1 MTAAR
6 VDDLDAA
13 VAAADDINESYGELF
28 GEFKSDPKQLVQQEV
43 ELAKAEVTAEVSK
56 VGKAGGMFAGAA
68 LGALMVVIF
77 LSTAL
82 WWGLAN
88 VMDQSW
94 AALIVAAVWLV
105 LAAVLALAGRA
116 VIRSISLKPERTL
129 NSLKQL
135 PSAFT
140 SR

>member
-28 GEFKSDPKQLVQQEV
+28 GEFKSDLKQLVQQEV

>member
-1 MTAAR
+1 MTSTR
-6 VDDLDAA
+6 VDDLNAA
-13 VAAADDINESYGELF
+13 VSAADAVEESYGELF
-28 GEFKSDPKQLVQQEV
+28 GEFTADVKKLVQQEV

-56 VGKAGGMFAGAA
+56 IGKAVGMFAGAA

-94 AALIVAAVWLV
+94 AALVVAGVWLV
-105 LAAVLALAGRA
+105 IAAVLAIVGRG
-116 VIRSISLKPERTL
+116 VLRSISLKPERTL
-129 NSLKQL
+129 NSLKLL
-135 PSAFT
+135 PAAFT

>member
-1 MTAAR
+1 MTTAR
-6 VDDLDAA
+6 VDDLSAA
-13 VAAADDINESYGELF
+13 VAAADDIDESYGELF
-28 GEFKSDPKQLVQQEV
+28 GEFRSDLKVLVQQEV
-43 ELAKAEVTAEVSK
+43 ALAKAEVTAEVSK

-94 AALIVAAVWLV
+94 AALIVAGVWLV
-105 LAAVLALAGRA
+105 LTAVLALAGRA
-116 VIRSISLKPERTL
+116 VLRSISLKPERTL
-129 NSLKQL
+129 NSLKLL
-135 PSAFT
+135 PSAFA